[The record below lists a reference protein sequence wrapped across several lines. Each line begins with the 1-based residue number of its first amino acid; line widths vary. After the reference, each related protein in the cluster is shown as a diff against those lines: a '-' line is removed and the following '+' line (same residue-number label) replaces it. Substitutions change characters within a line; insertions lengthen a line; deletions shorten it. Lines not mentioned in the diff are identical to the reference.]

1 MFCRQLKALVSKNF
15 TIKKRLWKSTLW
27 ELILP
32 LLCGVVA
39 GVLAA
44 DPYETST
51 DPIQQFQDI
60 SVIYLISILLITISF
75 SGACLFILN

>member
-1 MFCRQLKALVSKNF
+1 MFCRQTKALVSKNF
-15 TIKKRLWKSTLW
+15 TIKKRLWKSTVW

-32 LLCGVVA
+32 LICGIVA

-51 DPIQQFQDI
+51 DPIQ
-60 SVIYLISILLITISF
+60 
-75 SGACLFILN
+75 